1 MVKRISYPKNEFYGM
16 NECLSKR
23 NEQEKKFISQIWMF
37 GIKII
42 EGFLRHNM
50 VKLSKKNMTDVRFEW
65 SCPDLSKHDEIHVKK
80 Y

>member
-23 NEQEKKFISQIWMF
+23 NEQEKKFISQIGMF

-42 EGFLRHNM
+42 EGFYVTTWWNCQ
-50 VKLSKKNMTDVRFEW
+50 KNMTDVRFEW